1 MNNLLGAGVLVDPAL
16 IVGGDIVPSVF
27 ELVADGPHEV
37 ALNVSVEDV
46 HDAATE
52 AGNLG
57 VVIEGRVNGAFS
69 LLDGGVV

>member
-27 ELVADGPHEV
+27 ELVADSPHEV

>member
-1 MNNLLGAGVLVDPAL
+1 MNDLLSGRVLVDPAL
-16 IVGGDIVPSVF
+16 VVGSDVVPSWF
-27 ELVADGPHEV
+27 KLIADGPHEV

-57 VVIEGRVNGAFS
+57 VIVVVGVNGAFT
-69 LLDGGVV
+69 LLDECVV